1 VALNIPTGVTSNGTV
16 QVHWVP
22 TIADPNNPNVT
33 EISAASALDISCYL
47 TADGLTLSADE
58 TTTTN
63 RRLCSKQEYTIGGTI
78 TWSIGALRYVWDP
91 QGLYTDTHDAYQTLA
106 PDSSGY
112 LVVRWG
118 RDAETPIAAADV
130 VDVFA
135 VTLGEQVPQTPE
147 ANSELYVTQVPK
159 VTGSV
164 YRDVTVAPAPGP

>member
-1 VALNIPTGVTSNGTV
+1 MALNIPTGVTSNGTV

-22 TIADPNNPNVT
+22 TLTDPNAPSLA
-33 EISAASALDISCYL
+33 ELGAAGALDISCYL
-47 TADGLTLSADE
+47 TADGLSLSADE

-91 QGLYTDTHDAYQTLA
+91 QGLYADTHNAYEALVPGTA
-106 PDSSGY
+106 GY

-118 RDAETPIAAADV
+118 KDAEEPLAAGDV

-147 ANSELYVTQVPK
+147 ANSELYVTQVPN

-164 YRDVTVAPAPGP
+164 YRDVTVA

>member
-1 VALNIPTGVTSNGTV
+1 G
-16 QVHWVP
+16 
-22 TIADPNNPNVT
+22 
-33 EISAASALDISCYL
+33 ALDISCYL
-47 TADGLTLSADE
+47 TADGLSLSADQ

-91 QGLYTDTHDAYQTLA
+91 QGPYTDTHAAYEALT

-118 RDAETPIAAADV
+118 MDAETGLAGDDV
-130 VDVFA
+130 GA
-135 VTLGEQVPQTPE
+135 GLRGTLGEE
-147 ANSELYVTQVPK
+147 APLPPGASPGLYVTQGPN

-164 YRDVTVAPAPGP
+164 FRDVAVGGA

>member
-22 TIADPNNPNVT
+22 TLADPNNPSAAEVT
-33 EISAASALDISCYL
+33 GASALDISCYL
-47 TADGLTLSADE
+47 TADGLSLSADE

-91 QGLYTDTHDAYQTLA
+91 QGLYADTHDAYDAL
-106 PDSSGY
+106 SGNPTGF

-118 RDAETPIAAADV
+118 KDAETPLAAGDV
-130 VDVFA
+130 VDVFS

-164 YRDVTVAPAPGP
+164 YRDVTVAA

>member
-1 VALNIPTGVTSNGTV
+1 MALNIPTGVTSNGTV

-22 TIADPNNPNVT
+22 TLADPNNPTVA
-33 EISAASALDISCYL
+33 EISGAGALDISCYL
-47 TADGLTLSADE
+47 TADGLSLSADQ

-91 QGLYTDTHDAYQTLA
+91 QGLYTDTHDAYDALT

-118 RDAETPIAAADV
+118 RDAETALASGDV

-164 YRDVTVAPAPGP
+164 YRDVTVAA

>member
-1 VALNIPTGVTSNGTV
+1 MALNIPTGVTSNGTV

-22 TIADPNNPNVT
+22 TLADPNAPT
-33 EISAASALDISCYL
+33 TAEISGTGSLDISCYL
-47 TADGLTLSADE
+47 TADGLSLSADE
-58 TTTTN
+58 ATSTS
-63 RRLCSKQEYTIGGTI
+63 RRLCSKQEYTLGGTI
-78 TWSIGALRYVWDP
+78 TWSIAALRYVWDP
-91 QGLYTDTHDAYQTLA
+91 QGLYTDTHDAYEALVPGT
-106 PDSSGY
+106 SGY

-118 RDAETPIAAADV
+118 KDAEEPLAAGDV

-164 YRDVTVAPAPGP
+164 YRDRTVA

>member
-1 VALNIPTGVTSNGTV
+1 MALNIPTGVTSNGTV

-22 TIADPNNPNVT
+22 TLADPNNPTAT
-33 EISAASALDISCYL
+33 EINANGALDISCYL
-47 TADGLTLSADE
+47 TADGLSLSADE

-91 QGLYTDTHDAYQTLA
+91 QGLYTDTHDAYTALA
-106 PDSSGY
+106 PESTGF

-118 RDAETPIAAADV
+118 RDAETALDAGDV

-164 YRDVTVAPAPGP
+164 YRDVTVA

>member
-1 VALNIPTGVTSNGTV
+1 MALNIPTGVTSNGTV

-22 TIADPNNPNVT
+22 TIADPNNPTVAEVT
-33 EISAASALDISCYL
+33 ATGALDISCYL
-47 TADGLTLSADE
+47 TADGLSLSADE

-91 QGLYTDTHDAYQTLA
+91 QGLYADTHDAYAALT
-106 PDSSGY
+106 PESTGY

-118 RDAETPIAAADV
+118 RDAETALASGDV
-130 VDVFA
+130 VDVFS

-164 YRDVTVAPAPGP
+164 YRDVTVAA